1 MLIKFQTQQQKCL
14 IAFQQI
20 GQRNFLRFS
29 VKIPLISILLLSK
42 ERIQLLVSCHCPP

>member
-29 VKIPLISILLLSK
+29 VKMHLISILLLSN
-42 ERIQLLVSCHCPP
+42 EPTQLLVSWHCPP